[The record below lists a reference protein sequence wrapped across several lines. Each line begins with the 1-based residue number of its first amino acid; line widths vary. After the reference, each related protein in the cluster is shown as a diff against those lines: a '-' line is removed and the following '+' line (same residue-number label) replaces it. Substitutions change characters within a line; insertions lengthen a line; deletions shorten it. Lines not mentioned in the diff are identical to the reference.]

1 MQTNKLFDFMA
12 SCVMIAL
19 GIYVF
24 LAGVAINKD
33 VGGIYYDGPGFLPII
48 LGVALTGC
56 SLLLLIASLKDGG
69 LGARMAEMRA
79 WGREKAHSKDTA
91 ISLIGMVIMFIYSFV
106 LFKLLPFWISSFIF
120 LVGIMAYLKA
130 TRLLR
135 GLLISACTV
144 AVIVVFFQVGFR
156 VQLP

>member
-1 MQTNKLFDFMA
+1 MQTKKLFDFMA
-12 SCVMIAL
+12 SCAMIAL

-24 LAGVAINKD
+24 FAGLAINKD
-33 VGGIYYDGPGFLPII
+33 AGGVYYDAPGFLPLI

-56 SLLLLIASLKDGG
+56 SLLLLLASLKDGG
-69 LGARMAEMRA
+69 LGTRMAELRA
-79 WGREKAHSKDTA
+79 WGREKLHSKDTA
-91 ISLIGMVIMFIYSFV
+91 ISLIGMGIMFVYSFV
-106 LFKLLPFWISSFIF
+106 LFKLLPFWISSFVF

-135 GLLISACTV
+135 GLVISACTV

>member
-1 MQTNKLFDFMA
+1 MQTKKLFDFMA

-19 GIYVF
+19 GIYVLF
-24 LAGVAINKD
+24 AGIGINKD
-33 VGGIYYDGPGFLPII
+33 VGGVYYDGPGFLPII
-48 LGVALTGC
+48 LGVALAGC
-56 SLLLLIASLKDGG
+56 SLLLLLTSLKDGG
-69 LGARMAEMRA
+69 FGARMAELRI
-79 WGREKAHSKDTA
+79 WGRGIFQSKDTA
-91 ISLIGMVIMFIYSFV
+91 ISLIGMGIMLIYSFV

-130 TRLLR
+130 TRLLK

>member
-24 LAGVAINKD
+24 FAGVAINKD

-56 SLLLLIASLKDGG
+56 SLLLLFASLKDGG
-69 LGARMAEMRA
+69 LDARMAEMRV

-91 ISLIGMVIMFIYSFV
+91 ISLIGMAIMFIYSFV